1 MYHIFSFLGK
11 NNTVHSTHTN
21 STCWGTDYH
30 FRMILIKVNDGTE
43 CGPGCISLQMIFVPV
58 PLWEGF
64 YWPNTC
70 NKTDICS
77 NKYHCHCTYG
87 WAQLN
92 SLKKAVEV
100 VLIVAHH
107 PRWLSCRFIYFYWF
121 GLLIF
126 CSSLLIW
133 LFNEQDKSHKNI
145 ETT

>member
-1 MYHIFSFLGK
+1 
-11 NNTVHSTHTN
+11 
-21 STCWGTDYH
+21 
-30 FRMILIKVNDGTE
+30 
-43 CGPGCISLQMIFVPV
+43 
-58 PLWEGF
+58 
-64 YWPNTC
+64 
-70 NKTDICS
+70 
-77 NKYHCHCTYG
+77 
-87 WAQLN
+87 
-92 SLKKAVEV
+92 